1 MRVAVFSDIH
11 GNYQALEAIMKHI
24 ENNNIDKII
33 YLGDAVSIGPDSNL
47 CLKYLNQKTDHFILG
62 NHEHYI
68 IDGNQIDKDMS
79 IGEVNHNKWLIN
91 TLDKQDINKLR
102 EYTNSYELIINNKKF
117 LFIHF
122 FLKDDIYP
130 YEHLSIYNNNF
141 EKIVNN
147 VNSDYV
153 FYGHYHPG
161 RYDKIN
167 NKELYCIGSS
177 GCVHSDETFYYVIDG
192 NEEININKITLKYD
206 RKSFIN
212 RVNSIDYPERNK
224 IKKSF
229 FGIY

>member
-47 CLKYLNQKTDHFILG
+47 CLKYLNQNVDHFILG

-79 IGEVNHNKWLIN
+79 IGEENHNKWLIH

-122 FLKDDIYP
+122 FLRNDIYP

-141 EKIVNN
+141 EQIVNN
-147 VNSDYV
+147 IKSDYV

-161 RYDKIN
+161 RYDNIN
-167 NKELYCIGSS
+167 NKKLYCIGSS
-177 GCVHSDETFYYVIDG
+177 GCVHGDETFYYVIDG

-212 RVNSIDYPERNK
+212 RINSIDYPERDK